1 MVKEIDADYSQ
12 QFLLPPSLEDWVSS
26 DHPVRFIRLFVES
39 LKLKD
44 LGFKERE
51 SEEGRPNYSNELLLK
66 IWMYGYFCKIK
77 SSRELE
83 RACRNEMPLIW
94 LSGLNYP
101 DHNTLWR
108 FFRNNRS
115 SIKGVFKQTV
125 HLAVKSDMVGFALQ
139 AVDGTKILADASK
152 QRSFHQGDIK
162 RLLSCLDELLEERLS
177 SIEKREELESNFP
190 EFRLPEDL
198 QDRRKLQALID
209 EGLRDF
215 SVEDK
220 VKLKSSL
227 HSHLSELESE
237 DTNHLNVTDKESR
250 MMICNGSKEFGY
262 NAQGIVDE
270 KSQIILGSKVS
281 QEGVDHHHLTEMI
294 DEAKENTGEIS
305 EETVADAGYFSGE
318 ELQKSEDKGH
328 SVLVN
333 ILPTVGKH
341 PSDKTGKFSK
351 DKFRYDSVNDQF
363 ICPLGK
369 VLLYQRTAQ
378 RKRRRYK
385 VRIYR
390 CKSFRECPN
399 RNDCS
404 KDANGRVIER
414 SPYEGA
420 IKKQRLKQKQPG
432 NKEVLLKRKRIV
444 EPVFGWIKH
453 NLGFRRWS
461 YRGLESTNAQWNM
474 VCATINLKKLYR
486 KWLEGDLSFS

>member
-1 MVKEIDADYSQ
+1 MVKEINADYSQ
-12 QFLLPPSLEDWVSS
+12 QFLLPPSLEDWVCS

-39 LKLKD
+39 LNLNE

-94 LSGLNYP
+94 LSGMNYP

-139 AVDGTKILADASK
+139 AVDGTKILADASR
-152 QRSFHQGDIK
+152 QRSFHKSDIK

-177 SIEKREELESNFP
+177 SIEKREELESNLP

-215 SVEDK
+215 SVDE
-220 VKLKSSL
+220 KLNLKF
-227 HSHLSELESE
+227 
-237 DTNHLNVTDKESR
+237 
-250 MMICNGSKEFGY
+250 CY

-270 KSQIILGSKVS
+270 KEQVIVGSRVS
-281 QEGVDHHHLTEMI
+281 QEGTDHHHLTDMI
-294 DEAKENTGEIS
+294 DEVKENTGEIS

-341 PSDKTGKFSK
+341 PSDKTGEFSK
-351 DKFRYDSVNDQF
+351 DKFRYDSTNDQY

-369 VLLYQRTAQ
+369 ALLYQRTAQ
-378 RKRRRYK
+378 KKRRRYK

-390 CKSFRECPN
+390 CTSFRECPN

-404 KDANGRVIER
+404 MSSGGRVIER

-420 IKKQRLKQKQPG
+420 IKKQRLKQKQPM
-432 NKEVLLKRKRIV
+432 NKEILLKRKRIV

-486 KWLEGDLSFS
+486 KWREGDLSFS

>member
-1 MVKEIDADYSQ
+1 MSKEIYADYSQ

-26 DHPVRFIRLFVES
+26 DHPARFLRLFVES
-39 LKLKD
+39 LKLNE
-44 LGFKERE
+44 LGFRERE

-66 IWMYGYFCKIK
+66 IWLYGYFCKIK

-94 LSGLNYP
+94 LSGMNYP

-115 SIKGVFKQTV
+115 SIKSIFKQTV
-125 HLAVKSDMVGFALQ
+125 HLAVKNDMVGFALQ
-139 AVDGTKILADASK
+139 AVDGTKVLADASK
-152 QRSFHQGDIK
+152 QRSFHKVDIK

-177 SIEKREELESNFP
+177 EIEEQESNLP

-198 QDRRKLQALID
+198 QDRRKLQKLID
-209 EGLRDF
+209 QELKDF
-215 SVEDK
+215 SKNDK
-220 VKLKSSL
+220 LKLKSSL
-227 HSHLSELESE
+227 ESHLVELESE
-237 DTNHLNVTDKESR
+237 DTNHLNVTDGESR
-250 MMICNGSKEFGY
+250 MMISNGGKQFGY
-262 NAQGIVDE
+262 NAQGMVDE
-270 KSQIILGSKVS
+270 KEQVIVGSKVS
-281 QEGVDHHHLTEMI
+281 QEGVDHHHLTDMI
-294 DEAKENTGEIS
+294 EEAKENTGEIS
-305 EETVADAGYFSGE
+305 KETVADAGYFSGE

-341 PSDKTGKFSK
+341 PCDKSGKFSK
-351 DKFRYDSVNDQF
+351 DKFRYDSCNDQY
-363 ICPLGK
+363 ICPTGK
-369 VLLYQRTAQ
+369 VLVYKSTAQ
-378 RKRRRYK
+378 KKRRRYK

-390 CKSFRECPN
+390 CTTFRECPF
-399 RNDCS
+399 RNECS
-404 KDANGRVIER
+404 KDAQGRVIER

-432 NKEVLLKRKRIV
+432 KKEALQKRKIII

-461 YRGLESTNAQWNM
+461 YRGLEPVNAQWNM

-486 KWLEGDLSFS
+486 KWQEGDLSFN